1 MFEQLFQKAFTI
13 TRHKTAPYA
22 PERERY
28 LEHCAKQGYA
38 SSLLRQ
44 LSGMLLRIAHELRDC
59 PDLKVTEEQIQA
71 ATQRATRRSRGF
83 PKIRK
88 VRAFR
93 KTFEREMKRWLR
105 FLGRFRESGA
115 KPSPFAALL
124 DDFASWMEHER
135 GLSPATIKNRC
146 WHIAVFLRWFGE
158 QERSISSVRLADV
171 DAFQAAC
178 KTKGLSRI
186 AIKIHTNGIRAFL
199 RYAASRGWCSSSIA
213 EGIQGPRIYAQEDLP
228 GGPSWEEIKRLV
240 ASFDTDRPADIRGR
254 AAVMLFAIYGLRA
267 SEVSRLRLEDI
278 DWEHDQV
285 VVRRYKQRY
294 SQPYPLVPAVGNAIA
309 RYLKEVR
316 PKCTHRELFITL
328 LAPRRP
334 MSCGSLYSVVA
345 RKLQRLEIKS
355 LPHRGPHALRHACA
369 VHLLS
374 EGLTLK
380 EIGDHLG
387 HRSPSATRI
396 YAKVDLAGLREVAAF
411 DLGGVL

>member
-1 MFEQLFQKAFTI
+1 MFDQLYQMTFTL

-28 LEHCAKQGYA
+28 LEHCAKQGY
-38 SSLLRQ
+38 SYSTLTQ
-44 LSGMLLRIAHELRDC
+44 LSEMLLRIAHELKDC
-59 PDLKVTEEQIQA
+59 PDLKVTEGQIRA
-71 ATQRATRRSRGF
+71 ATQKAARRSRGF
-83 PKIRK
+83 RKIRK

-93 KTFEREMKRWLR
+93 KIFAREMTRWLS
-105 FLGRFRESGA
+105 FLGRFQKSGI
-115 KPSPFAALL
+115 KPLPFSDLL

-135 GLSPATIKNRC
+135 GLSPATIKNRR
-146 WHIAVFLRWFGE
+146 WHVAVFLGWFGE
-158 QERSISSVRLADV
+158 KGRSISTVCLADV

-178 KTKGLSRI
+178 KTRGLSRI
-186 AIKIHTNGIRAFL
+186 AIKNHTNGIRAFL
-199 RYAASRGWCSSSIA
+199 RYAGSRGWCPSSIA

-240 ASFDTDRPADIRGR
+240 SSLDADRPEDIRGR
-254 AAVMLFAIYGLRA
+254 AVIMLFAIYGLRA

-285 VVRRYKQRY
+285 VVPRYKQRH
-294 SQPYPLVPAVGNAIA
+294 SQPYPLVPEVGNAIA

-316 PKCTHRELFITL
+316 PKCEHRELFITS

-334 MSCGSLYSVVA
+334 MSCGGLYSIVS
-345 RKLQRLEIKS
+345 RQLQRLGIKS
-355 LPHRGPHALRHACA
+355 LPHHGPQALRHACA
-369 VHLLS
+369 GHLLS
-374 EGLTLK
+374 EGFTLK

-387 HRSPSATRI
+387 HRSPCATRI

>member
-1 MFEQLFQKAFTI
+1 MFERLFQKAFTI
-13 TRHKTAPYA
+13 TRHNTAPYA

-28 LEHCAKQGYA
+28 LENCAEQGYS

-44 LSGMLLRIAHELRDC
+44 MSGMLLRIAHELRDC
-59 PDLKVTEEQIQA
+59 PDQKVSEEQIQA
-71 ATQRATRRSRGF
+71 ATQRASRRPRGF

-93 KTFEREMKRWLR
+93 KTFARETKRWLR
-105 FLGRFRESGA
+105 FLGRFRESGV
-115 KPSPFAALL
+115 KPLPFANLL
-124 DDFASWMEHER
+124 GDFASWMEHER
-135 GLSPATIKNRC
+135 GLSPATIKSRR

-158 QERSISSVRLADV
+158 QGRSISSVRLSDV
-171 DAFQAAC
+171 DAFQVAC
-178 KTKGLSRI
+178 KARGLLRI
-186 AIKIHTNGIRAFL
+186 AIKNHTNGIRVFL
-199 RYAASRGWCSSSIA
+199 RYAGSRGWCSSSIA

-228 GGPSWEEIKRLV
+228 GGPSWDEIKRLV
-240 ASFDTDRPADIRGR
+240 SSLDSDRPVDIRGR
-254 AAVMLFAIYGLRA
+254 AIIMLFAIYGLRA
-267 SEVSRLRLEDI
+267 SEVSRLRLEDV
-278 DWEHDQV
+278 DWEHDELV
-285 VVRRYKQRY
+285 VPRCKQRH
-294 SQPYPLVPAVGNAIA
+294 SQPYPLVPAVGIAIA

-334 MSCGSLYSVVA
+334 MSCGGLYLVVA
-345 RKLQRLEIKS
+345 RQLQRLGIKP

-369 VHLLS
+369 AHLLS
-374 EGLTLK
+374 EGFTLK

-396 YAKVDLAGLREVAAF
+396 YAKVDLAGLREVATF